1 MKLIGIRPINH
12 LICVFC
18 TMQILGHMSGSSLD
32 GFDIACVDFSE
43 TDDGITWSL
52 LNAETYSYSARTR
65 ELLSSIRHQKADEI
79 ARTEFAYSSE
89 LADALID
96 FRTKHGSLAT
106 TVSVHGHTVLH
117 YPSLQKSW
125 QLLNPGLL
133 VSRTSLNLVH
143 DFRSQDMALG
153 GQGTPMAV
161 IADRDLFPGFD
172 YYLNLGGIAN
182 ISGKENSHWY
192 AYDLAPFNQVHN
204 FFAAKCGLDYD
215 VDGNLA
221 KQGSWDDEIMQL
233 LRSNEYL
240 SKKAPK
246 SIDNSEVRNCWI
258 KPLEE
263 TKKPFKDILFNFN
276 LFMAEMLEEILSERK
291 GRILITGG
299 GAKNRFFIELLND
312 VAKSWTE
319 ICIPEEEVIDY
330 KEAILMAYMGYLRI
344 HEKKNF
350 ISEASGASE
359 DVCAGGLYL
368 SNNKLAQ

>member
-1 MKLIGIRPINH
+1 
-12 LICVFC
+12 
-18 TMQILGHMSGSSLD
+18 MQILGHMSGSSLD
-32 GFDIACVDFSE
+32 GFDIACVDFEESASS
-43 TDDGITWSL
+43 INWAL
-52 LNAETYSYSARTR
+52 LNAETYSYSTKTR
-65 ELLSSIRHQKADEI
+65 KLLSTIRDQKAEEI
-79 ARTEFAYSSE
+79 AQTEFYYSSE
-89 LADALID
+89 IADALID
-96 FRTKHGSLAT
+96 FKNRHGCLAS
-106 TVSVHGHTVLH
+106 TVSLHGHTVLH
-117 YPSLQKSW
+117 YPSIQKSW

-161 IADRDLFPGFD
+161 IADRDLFPGYD

-182 ISGKENSHWY
+182 ISGIDNCHWY

-204 FFAAKCGLDYD
+204 YFAAKTGLAYD
-215 VDGNLA
+215 EDGKLA
-221 KQGSWDDEIMQL
+221 KQGSWDRQIIQL

-240 SKKAPK
+240 VKKAPK
-246 SIDNSEVRNCWI
+246 SIDNAEVTKYWI

-276 LFMAEMLEEILSERK
+276 LFMAEMLEEILSKRK

-299 GAKNRFFIELLND
+299 GAKNSFFIDLLND
-312 VAKSWTE
+312 MVKNWTE
-319 ICIPEEEVIDY
+319 LCIPEEDVIDY

-344 HEKKNF
+344 HKKENF
-350 ISEASGASE
+350 ISEASGAAA

-368 SNNKLAQ
+368 SKEDLRP